1 MGADRGK
8 IGCNMVKFAIRL
20 RAFEGEGAALPGVQ
34 NAARR
39 PMAKRSA
46 AARKAVMEFHIR
58 KEVREKFALDKGLF
72 SLTGN
77 VVLADLRQVRDLAA
91 KFNAKTDPRHPE
103 RFIKAGQL
111 YTMGLIDEIL
121 HYMVALYREQVQPD
135 VFDTAL
141 ERLND
146 KLSSGKTAGL
156 LHTFGFLFPPQ
167 PVYAGKTT
175 VEDYLKGS
183 EDGESHR
190 SLSLE
195 EILLLALANLNTAFA
210 PFNFLFDDKDLEEKT
225 VYPEAIE
232 ELKAHLALLP
242 PFGPD
247 GMNLWDLLRAPALA
261 SPDSLAGQ
269 LEYMRTHWGLLLGKF
284 MARLLIGLDVMKEED
299 KPYFGGPG
307 PTQVISYSGLDEY
320 EKFSPDQ
327 EWMPRTV
334 LMAKSTLVWLY
345 QLTKKYGRPI
355 ERLNQIPDEELDE
368 LARRGFTGLWLIGL
382 WERSNASRTIK
393 QWTGNPEAAAS
404 AYSLYDYDIAGEL
417 GGWGALTNLRE
428 RCFRRGIR
436 LGSDMVPNH
445 TGIDSRWVTEHPDR
459 FLQLDYPPFPTY
471 GYNCG
476 NLSGRDDVTV
486 QIEEHYFTRSDA
498 AVVFKRIDNKT
509 GHARYIYHGNDGTSM
524 PWNDTAQIDFLNPEA
539 REAVIRTIIG
549 VCQQFP
555 IVRFDAA
562 MTLAKK
568 HIQRLWYPE
577 PGRGGDIASRAEHA
591 LPNDEFNRRIPNEFW
606 REVVDR
612 CAAEAPHTLLLAEAF
627 WMMEGYFVRTLGMH
641 RVYNSAFMNMLKN
654 EENSKYRATIK
665 NTLEFEPEIL
675 KRFVNFMNNPDE
687 ETAVAQFGKGDK
699 YFGIAT
705 LLVTMPGLPMFGHGQ
720 IEGFEEKYGMEYRRS
735 YKDEKPDV
743 YLVERHEREIFPLM
757 KRRHVFSDSEAFRLY
772 DLYTSE
778 GHVNE
783 NVFAYSN
790 RSWDDRALIFYN
802 NSYYEVSGWINRSTP
817 AILQDD
823 GSYRQDTLSEALSIH
838 RDDQFFT
845 LMREQRSGLW
855 FIRSSKEI
863 SEKGLFV
870 SLRGYE
876 AQVFLDIHEV
886 VDSIPGSAEY
896 LWAARWSKLHAEL
909 NGRGVADPDAAVQDI
924 FLDELYAPL
933 LEFFKPER
941 IEKLYALFAKP
952 ESGAAGPGQAGTG
965 TEAASVGRLAGAIS
979 FMDAMREPV
988 QNFTAAAEKYLDG
1001 AGGRCEPFNTPYIHP
1016 RSDPAC
1022 FGNELAA
1029 CMDRLRL
1036 LAQFTDAEAA
1046 ALKGPARAFLEK
1058 LRTEIVQKPVIAAFA
1073 AGYSILT
1080 ILRSAIGGGASGA
1093 DAVALV
1099 AHWGLDRKLLACFE
1113 GLGVNGDE
1121 ARGIIE
1127 IMKTVLIRTG
1137 LEDLSLYAAAITGAA
1152 DKPAAA
1158 RAIGAVLFG
1167 ENYAADDFR
1176 KLLGI
1181 NHFEE
1186 VTWFNKEAFEKAL
1199 LYVPLF
1205 LMLENGAAFQETVR
1219 PPRRDGK
1226 EAAPRALKTK
1236 AKGEKKA
1243 APQTDLDFVVSG
1255 GQDDI
1260 AVEFYHRAEILAH
1273 IVGALTEAKAASG
1286 YRLDVFLGAL
1296 SGESV
1301 KKPSKP
1307 RLSGEKKSA
1316 GEKQPSSGKQAVPK
1330 GKGKTKK

>member
-1 MGADRGK
+1 MGADREK
-8 IGCNMVKFAIRL
+8 IGYNMMKFAIRL
-20 RAFEGEGAALPGVQ
+20 TAFEGEGHWAAINSPR
-34 NAARR
+34 AASRR
-39 PMAKRSA
+39 AT
-46 AARKAVMEFHIR
+46 MEFHIR
-58 KEVREKFALDKGLF
+58 REVREEYALDKGLF

-77 VVLADLRQVRDLAA
+77 VVLADLRQVRELAA
-91 KFNAKTDPRHPE
+91 KFNAKTDPRHPD

-111 YTMGLIDEIL
+111 YAMGLIDEIL

-141 ERLND
+141 GRLEE
-146 KLSSGKTAGL
+146 KLSSGKTGDL
-156 LHTFGFLFPPQ
+156 LHTFGALFPPQ
-167 PVYAGKTT
+167 PVYAGQST

-183 EDGESHR
+183 DDGESCR

-195 EILLLALANLNTAFA
+195 EILLLALANLNPAFS
-210 PFNFLFDDKDLEEKT
+210 PFNFLFDDNDLEQRT
-225 VYPEAIE
+225 VYPAAIA
-232 ELKAHLALLP
+232 ELKAYLALLP

-247 GMNLWDLLRAPALA
+247 GQNLWDLLRAPALA
-261 SPDSLAGQ
+261 CPDSLSGQ
-269 LEYMRTHWGLLLGKF
+269 LEWMRTHWGLLLGKF
-284 MARLLIGLDVMKEED
+284 MSRLLIGLDVMKEED

-307 PTQVISYSGLDEY
+307 PTEALTFGNMMDEY

-334 LMAKSTLVWLY
+334 LMAKSTLVWLF

-355 ERLNQIPDEELDE
+355 EKLDQIPDEELDE

-382 WERSNASRTIK
+382 WERSNASKTIK

-404 AYSLYDYDIAGEL
+404 AYSLYDYDIAAEL
-417 GGWGALTNLRE
+417 GGWGALTSLRE

-445 TGIDSRWVTEHPDR
+445 TGIDSRWVVEHPDR
-459 FLQLDYPPFPTY
+459 FLQLSYPPFPTY
-471 GYNCG
+471 NYNCG
-476 NLSGRDDVTV
+476 NLSGRSDITV

-498 AVVFKRIDNKT
+498 AVVFKRIDNHT
-509 GHARYIYHGNDGTSM
+509 GQARYIYHGNDGTSM

-591 LPNDEFNRRIPNEFW
+591 LSNDEFNRRIPNEFW

-735 YKDEKPDV
+735 YKDEVPDGYFV
-743 YLVERHEREIFPLM
+743 DRHEREIFPLM
-757 KRRHVFSDSEAFRLY
+757 KKRHVFSGSEAFRLY

-790 RSWDDRALIFYN
+790 RSWDERALIFYN
-802 NSYYEVSGWINRSTP
+802 NSYYEVSGWIHRSTP

-823 GSYRQDTLSEALSIH
+823 GTYRQDTLSEALSIH
-838 RDDQFFT
+838 GDNRFFT
-845 LMREQRSGLW
+845 LFREQRAGLW

-870 SLRGYE
+870 SLKGYE
-876 AQVFLDIHEV
+876 AQVFLAIHEV
-886 VDSIPGSAEY
+886 EDAVPGSAEY

-909 NGRGVADPDAAVQDI
+909 NGRGVIDPDAAVQDI
-924 FLDELYAPL
+924 FFAELYAPL
-933 LEFFKPER
+933 FEIFNIER
-941 IEKLYALFAKP
+941 IEKLYGLFGTD
-952 ESGAAGPGQAGTG
+952 SGVSVKKAAGKKAIAGNL
-965 TEAASVGRLAGAIS
+965 SFIDAI
-979 FMDAMREPV
+979 REPV
-988 QNFTAAAEKYLDG
+988 QKFAAAAKKYLDG
-1001 AGGRCEPFNTPYIHP
+1001 AGGRCEPFNTPYLHP
-1016 RSDPAC
+1016 RLDAAV
-1022 FGNELAA
+1022 FETELAA
-1029 CMDRLRL
+1029 CMDRLQL
-1036 LAQFTDAEAA
+1036 LAQFADAEPPAKLAA
-1046 ALKGPARAFLEK
+1046 KGPVKAYLEK
-1058 LRTEIVQKPVIAAFA
+1058 LNKEIVAKPEIAAFA
-1073 AGYSILT
+1073 AGYSILSL
-1080 ILRSAIGGGASGA
+1080 LRTVIGGGATGA
-1093 DAVALV
+1093 DAAALA
-1099 AHWGLDRKLLACFE
+1099 AHWGLDRKLRQCFE
-1113 GLGVNGDE
+1113 GLGVPGDE
-1121 ARGIIE
+1121 AWGLIE
-1127 IMKTVLIRTG
+1127 TMKTVLARTSP
-1137 LEDLSLYAAAITGAA
+1137 EDTGPYLAAITAAGKPAVGNALGAA
-1152 DKPAAA
+1152 
-1158 RAIGAVLFG
+1158 IFG
-1167 ENYAADDFR
+1167 ENYTADDFR

-1181 NHFEE
+1181 NRFED
-1186 VTWFNKEAFEKAL
+1186 VTWFNKESFEKAL

-1205 LMLENGAAFQETVR
+1205 LLLESGDAFREIVR
-1219 PPRRDGK
+1219 PPLKDGEKNTADGK
-1226 EAAPRALKTK
+1226 AAKTK
-1236 AKGEKKA
+1236 GKKA
-1243 APQTDLDFVVSG
+1243 AVQTEAAFPADETGF
-1255 GQDDI
+1255 
-1260 AVEFYHRAEILAH
+1260 AAEFYRRAETLAL
-1273 IVGALTEAKAASG
+1273 VAEALSKAEAASG
-1286 YRLDVFLGAL
+1286 YRLDEFIGAL
-1296 SGESV
+1296 SGA
-1301 KKPSKP
+1301 PSKAP
-1307 RLSGEKKSA
+1307 SA
-1316 GEKQPSSGKQAVPK
+1316 ST
-1330 GKGKTKK
+1330 GKTKKA

>member
-1 MGADRGK
+1 MGADREK
-8 IGCNMVKFAIRL
+8 IGYDMMKFAIWL
-20 RAFEGEGAALPGVQ
+20 TAFEGEGTALPGAREAV
-34 NAARR
+34 RR
-39 PMAKRSA
+39 PVAKRSA
-46 AARKAVMEFHIR
+46 VTRKAASRRATMEFHIR
-58 KEVREKFALDKGLF
+58 REVREEYTLDKGLF

-77 VVLADLRQVRDLAA
+77 VVLADLRQVRELAA
-91 KFNAKTDPRHPE
+91 KFNAKIDPRHPD
-103 RFIKAGQL
+103 RFVKAGQL
-111 YTMGLIDEIL
+111 YAMGLIDEIL
-121 HYMVALYREQVQPD
+121 HYMVALYRQQVQPD

-141 ERLND
+141 GRLEE
-146 KLSSGKTAGL
+146 KLSSGKTGDL
-156 LHTFGFLFPPQ
+156 LHTFGALFPPQ
-167 PVYAGKTT
+167 PVYAGQST

-183 EDGESHR
+183 DDGESCR

-195 EILLLALANLNTAFA
+195 EILLLALANLNPAFS
-210 PFNFLFDDKDLEEKT
+210 PFNFLFDDNDLEQRT
-225 VYPEAIE
+225 VYPAAIA
-232 ELKAHLALLP
+232 ELKAYLALLP

-247 GMNLWDLLRAPALA
+247 GQNLWDLLRAPALA
-261 SPDSLAGQ
+261 CPDSLSGQ
-269 LEYMRTHWGLLLGKF
+269 LEWMRTHWGLLLGKF
-284 MARLLIGLDVMKEED
+284 MSRMLVGLDVMKEED

-307 PTQVISYSGLDEY
+307 PTEALTFGNMMDEY

-334 LMAKSTLVWLY
+334 LMAKSTLVWLF

-355 ERLNQIPDEELDE
+355 EKLDQIPDEELDE

-382 WERSNASRTIK
+382 WERSNASKTIK

-404 AYSLYDYDIAGEL
+404 AYSLYDYDIAAEL

-445 TGIDSRWVTEHPDR
+445 TGIDSRWVVEHPDR
-459 FLQLDYPPFPTY
+459 FLQLGYPPFPTY
-471 GYNCG
+471 NYNCG
-476 NLSGRDDVTV
+476 NLSGRDDITV

-498 AVVFKRIDNKT
+498 AVVFKRIDNRT
-509 GHARYIYHGNDGTSM
+509 GQARYIYHGNDGTSM

-591 LPNDEFNRRIPNEFW
+591 LSNDEFNRRIPNEFW

-735 YKDEKPDV
+735 YKDEVPDGYFV
-743 YLVERHEREIFPLM
+743 DRHEREIFPLM
-757 KRRHVFSDSEAFRLY
+757 KKRHVFSGSEAFRLY

-790 RSWDDRALIFYN
+790 RSWDERALVFYN
-802 NSYYEVSGWINRSTP
+802 NSYYEVSGWIHRSTP

-838 RDDQFFT
+838 GDNRFFT
-845 LMREQRSGLW
+845 LFREQRAGLW

-870 SLRGYE
+870 SLKGYE
-876 AQVFLDIHEV
+876 AQVFLDIREV
-886 VDSIPGSAEY
+886 EDAVPGTAEY

-909 NGRGVADPDAAVQDI
+909 NGRGVVDPDAAVQDI
-924 FLDELYAPL
+924 FFGELYAPL
-933 LEFFKPER
+933 FEIFNIEV
-941 IEKLYALFAKP
+941 IEKLYGLFDTD
-952 ESGAAGPGQAGTG
+952 SGVSVKKAAGKKAIAGN
-965 TEAASVGRLAGAIS
+965 IS
-979 FMDAMREPV
+979 FIDAIREPM
-988 QNFTAAAEKYLDG
+988 QKFTVAAEKYLDG
-1001 AGGRCEPFNTPYIHP
+1001 AGGRCEPFNTPYLHP
-1016 RSDPAC
+1016 RLDVAAYE
-1022 FGNELAA
+1022 NELAA
-1029 CMDRLRL
+1029 SLDRLQL
-1036 LAQFTDAEAA
+1036 LAQFADAEPPAKLAA
-1046 ALKGPARAFLEK
+1046 KGPAKAYLEK
-1058 LRTEIVQKPVIAAFA
+1058 LNKEIVAKPEIAAFA
-1073 AGYSILT
+1073 AGYGILSL
-1080 ILRSAIGGGASGA
+1080 LRTVIGGGATGA
-1093 DAVALV
+1093 DAAALA
-1099 AHWGLDRKLLACFE
+1099 AHWGLDRKLRQCFE
-1113 GLGVNGDE
+1113 GLGVPGDE
-1121 ARGIIE
+1121 AWGLIE
-1127 IMKTVLIRTG
+1127 TMKTVLARTSP
-1137 LEDLSLYAAAITGAA
+1137 EDTGPYLAAITAA
-1152 DKPAAA
+1152 GKPTVGNTLGV
-1158 RAIGAVLFG
+1158 AIFG
-1167 ENYAADDFR
+1167 ENYTADDFR

-1181 NHFEE
+1181 NRFED

-1199 LYVPLF
+1199 LYVPL
-1205 LMLENGAAFQETVR
+1205 LLLLESGAAFQEIVR
-1219 PPRRDGK
+1219 PPLKDEEKNTADGK
-1226 EAAPRALKTK
+1226 VAKTK
-1236 AKGEKKA
+1236 GKKA
-1243 APQTDLDFVVSG
+1243 AVQTEAAFPADEAGF
-1255 GQDDI
+1255 
-1260 AVEFYHRAEILAH
+1260 AAEFYQRVEALAL
-1273 IVGALTEAKAASG
+1273 VTEALGKAEAASG
-1286 YRLDVFLGAL
+1286 YRLDDFIGAL
-1296 SGESV
+1296 SGAG
-1301 KKPSKP
+1301 
-1307 RLSGEKKSA
+1307 GEKTA
-1316 GEKQPSSGKQAVPK
+1316 SSK
-1330 GKGKTKK
+1330 GTEKTKKA

>member
-1 MGADRGK
+1 MGADREK
-8 IGCNMVKFAIRL
+8 IGYNMMKFAIRL
-20 RAFEGEGAALPGVQ
+20 TAFEGEGHWAAS
-34 NAARR
+34 RR
-39 PMAKRSA
+39 TT
-46 AARKAVMEFHIR
+46 MEFHIR
-58 KEVREKFALDKGLF
+58 REVREEYTLDKGLF

-77 VVLADLRQVRDLAA
+77 VVLADLRQVRELAA
-91 KFNAKTDPRHPE
+91 KFNAKIDPRHPD

-111 YTMGLIDEIL
+111 YAMGLIDEIL

-141 ERLND
+141 GRLEE
-146 KLSSGKTAGL
+146 KLSAGKTDGL
-156 LHTFGFLFPPQ
+156 LHTFGALFPPQ
-167 PVYAGKTT
+167 PVYAGQST

-183 EDGESHR
+183 DDGESCR

-195 EILLLALANLNTAFA
+195 EILLLALANLNPAFS
-210 PFNFLFDDKDLEEKT
+210 PFNFLFDDNDLEQKT
-225 VYPEAIE
+225 VYPAAIA
-232 ELKAHLALLP
+232 ELKAYLALLP

-247 GMNLWDLLRAPALA
+247 GQNLWDLLRAPALA
-261 SPDSLAGQ
+261 CPDSLSGQ
-269 LEYMRTHWGLLLGKF
+269 LEWMRTHWGLLLGKF
-284 MARLLIGLDVMKEED
+284 MSRMLIGLDVMKEED

-307 PTQVISYSGLDEY
+307 PTEALTFGNMMDEY

-334 LMAKSTLVWLY
+334 LMAKSTLVWLF

-355 ERLNQIPDEELDE
+355 EKLDQIPDEELDE

-382 WERSNASRTIK
+382 WERSNASKTIK

-404 AYSLYDYDIAGEL
+404 AYSLYDYDIAAEL

-445 TGIDSRWVTEHPDR
+445 TGIDSRWVVEHPDR
-459 FLQLDYPPFPTY
+459 FLQLSYPPFPTY
-471 GYNCG
+471 NYNCG
-476 NLSGRDDVTV
+476 NLSGRSDITV

-498 AVVFKRIDNKT
+498 AVVFKRIDNHT
-509 GHARYIYHGNDGTSM
+509 GQARYIYHGNDGTSM

-591 LPNDEFNRRIPNEFW
+591 LSNDEFNRRIPNEFW

-735 YKDEKPDV
+735 YKDEVPDGYFV
-743 YLVERHEREIFPLM
+743 DRHEREIFPLM
-757 KRRHVFSDSEAFRLY
+757 KKRHVFSGSEAFRLY

-790 RSWDDRALIFYN
+790 RSWDERALIFYN
-802 NSYYEVSGWINRSTP
+802 NSYYEVSGWIHRSTP

-838 RDDQFFT
+838 GDNRFFT
-845 LMREQRSGLW
+845 LFREQRAGLW

-870 SLRGYE
+870 SLKGYE
-876 AQVFLDIHEV
+876 AQVFLDIREV
-886 VDSIPGSAEY
+886 EDAVPGTAEY

-909 NGRGVADPDAAVQDI
+909 NGRGVVDPDAAVQDI
-924 FLDELYAPL
+924 FLAELYAPL
-933 LEFFKPER
+933 FEIFNIER
-941 IEKLYALFAKP
+941 IEKLYGLFDTDT
-952 ESGAAGPGQAGTG
+952 AGTG
-965 TEAASVGRLAGAIS
+965 GKAVGTKAAGKKAIAGNIS
-979 FMDAMREPV
+979 FIDTIREPV
-988 QNFTAAAEKYLDG
+988 QKFTVAAEKYLDG
-1001 AGGRCEPFNTPYIHP
+1001 AGGRCEPFNTPYLHP
-1016 RSDPAC
+1016 HPDAAAYE
-1022 FGNELAA
+1022 NELTASL
-1029 CMDRLRL
+1029 DRLRL
-1036 LAQFTDAEAA
+1036 IVDGAVPNGTASDKLAAN
-1046 ALKGPARAFLEK
+1046 GPAKAYLEK
-1058 LRTEIVQKPVIAAFA
+1058 LKKEIAGKPESAAFA
-1073 AGYSILT
+1073 AGYSILSL
-1080 ILRSAIGGGASGA
+1080 LRTVIGGGAAGA
-1093 DAVALV
+1093 DAAALAV
-1099 AHWGLDRKLLACFE
+1099 HWGLDRKLRQCFE
-1113 GLGVNGDE
+1113 ALGVSGGE
-1121 ARGIIE
+1121 AAGVVD
-1127 IMKTVLIRTG
+1127 IMLAVLARTSP
-1137 LEDLSLYAAAITGAA
+1137 EDSGYLTAVTAVTGAA
-1152 DKPAAA
+1152 AGKPAFGNALA
-1158 RAIGAVLFG
+1158 VAIFG
-1167 ENYAADDFR
+1167 ENYTADDFR

-1181 NHFEE
+1181 NRFED

-1205 LMLENGAAFQETVR
+1205 LLLESGDAFREIVR
-1219 PPRRDGK
+1219 PPLKEVEKFAVDGK
-1226 EAAPRALKTK
+1226 ATKTK
-1236 AKGEKKA
+1236 APLSRKA
-1243 APQTDLDFVVSG
+1243 AAPVKAASPAGGKTDT
-1255 GQDDI
+1255 
-1260 AVEFYHRAEILAH
+1260 AAEFCQRAETLAL
-1273 IVGALTEAKAASG
+1273 VAEALAKAEAASG
-1286 YRLDVFLGAL
+1286 YRLDEFIAAL
-1296 SGESV
+1296 SSL
-1301 KKPSKP
+1301 P
-1307 RLSGEKKSA
+1307 
-1316 GEKQPSSGKQAVPK
+1316 
-1330 GKGKTKK
+1330 KGKTKKA

>member
-1 MGADRGK
+1 MEK
-8 IGCNMVKFAIRL
+8 IPIRL
-20 RAFEGEGAALPGVQ
+20 AAFEGAGCTAGAKK
-34 NAARR
+34 AASRR
-39 PMAKRSA
+39 
-46 AARKAVMEFHIR
+46 AVMEFHIR
-58 KEVREKFALDKGLF
+58 RDVREEHALEHTLF
-72 SLTGN
+72 SLRGN
-77 VVLADLRQVRDLAA
+77 VVLADIRQARDLTE
-91 KFNAKTDPRHPE
+91 KINAKVDSRHPE
-103 RFIKAGQL
+103 KMLKAGHL
-111 YTMGLIDEIL
+111 NAMGLIDEIL

-135 VFDTAL
+135 AFEASLAKLESRLGSDKVAAL
-141 ERLND
+141 LETF
-146 KLSSGKTAGL
+146 SGI
-156 LHTFGFLFPPQ
+156 FPPQ
-167 PVYAGKTT
+167 QVYAGKTT
-175 VEDYLKGS
+175 VNDYLRGS
-183 EDGESHR
+183 DDGESCR
-190 SLSLE
+190 ALSLE
-195 EILLLALANLNTAFA
+195 EIMLLALANLNPAFK
-210 PFNFLFDDKDLEEKT
+210 PFTFLFDDQDLAKKT
-225 VYPEAIE
+225 IYLDAIE
-232 ELKAHLALLP
+232 ALRSVLAELP

-247 GMNLWDLLRAPALA
+247 GQNLWDLLRAPALA
-261 SPDSLAGQ
+261 CPDSLSGQ
-269 LEYMRTHWGLLLGKF
+269 LEWMRTHWGLLLGKF
-284 MARLLIGLDVMKEED
+284 MSRLLIGLDVMKEED

-307 PTQVISYSGLDEY
+307 PTEALTFGNMMDEY

-334 LMAKSTLVWLY
+334 LMAKSTLVWLF

-355 ERLNQIPDEELDE
+355 EKLDQIPDEELDE

-382 WERSNASRTIK
+382 WERSNASKTIK

-404 AYSLYDYDIAGEL
+404 AYSLYDYDIAAEL
-417 GGWGALTNLRE
+417 GGWGALTSLRE

-445 TGIDSRWVTEHPDR
+445 TGIDSRWVVEHPDR
-459 FLQLDYPPFPTY
+459 FLQLSYPPFPTY
-471 GYNCG
+471 NYNCG
-476 NLSGRDDVTV
+476 NLSGRNDITV

-498 AVVFKRIDNKT
+498 AVVFKRIDNHT
-509 GHARYIYHGNDGTSM
+509 GQARYIYHGNDGTSM

-591 LPNDEFNRRIPNEFW
+591 LSNDEFNRRIPNEFW

-735 YKDEKPDV
+735 YKDEVPDGYFV
-743 YLVERHEREIFPLM
+743 DRHEREIFPLM
-757 KRRHVFSDSEAFRLY
+757 KKRHVFSGSEAFRLY

-790 RSWDDRALIFYN
+790 RSWDERALVFYN
-802 NSYYEVSGWINRSTP
+802 NSYYEVSGWIHRSTP

-838 RDDQFFT
+838 GDNRFFT
-845 LMREQRSGLW
+845 LFREQRAGLW

-870 SLRGYE
+870 NLKGYE
-876 AQVFLDIHEV
+876 AQVFLDIREV
-886 VDSIPGSAEY
+886 EDAVPGSAEY

-909 NGRGVADPDAAVQDI
+909 NGRGVVDPDAAVQDI
-924 FLDELYAPL
+924 FFGELYAPL
-933 LEFFKPER
+933 FEIFNIER
-941 IEKLYALFAKP
+941 IEKIYGLFDTD
-952 ESGAAGPGQAGTG
+952 SGVSVKKAADKKAIAGN
-965 TEAASVGRLAGAIS
+965 IS
-979 FMDAMREPV
+979 FIDAIREPV
-988 QNFTAAAEKYLDG
+988 QKFTAVAKKYLDG
-1001 AGGRCEPFNTPYIHP
+1001 AGGRCEPFNTPYLHP
-1016 RSDPAC
+1016 RLDTAAYE
-1022 FGNELAA
+1022 NELAA
-1029 CMDRLRL
+1029 SLDRLRL
-1036 LAQFTDAEAA
+1036 IADGAVPNGTASDKLDP
-1046 ALKGPARAFLEK
+1046 KGPAKAYLEK
-1058 LRTEIVQKPVIAAFA
+1058 LSKEIAAKPEIAAFA
-1073 AGYSILT
+1073 AGYSILSL
-1080 ILRSAIGGGASGA
+1080 LRTVIGGGATGA
-1093 DAVALV
+1093 DAAALAV
-1099 AHWGLDRKLLACFE
+1099 HWGLDRKLRQCFE
-1113 GLGVNGDE
+1113 GLGVPGDE
-1121 ARGIIE
+1121 AWRLIE
-1127 IMKTVLIRTG
+1127 TMKTVLARTSP
-1137 LEDLSLYAAAITGAA
+1137 EDTGPYLAAITAAGKPAVGNALGAA
-1152 DKPAAA
+1152 
-1158 RAIGAVLFG
+1158 IFG
-1167 ENYAADDFR
+1167 ENYTADDFR

-1181 NHFEE
+1181 NRFED

-1205 LMLENGAAFQETVR
+1205 LLLESGAAFQEIVR
-1219 PPRRDGK
+1219 PPLKDEEK
-1226 EAAPRALKTK
+1226 NTADSKAAKTK
-1236 AKGEKKA
+1236 AQGSKKA
-1243 APQTDLDFVVSG
+1243 AVQTEAAFPADEAGF
-1255 GQDDI
+1255 
-1260 AVEFYHRAEILAH
+1260 AAEFYQRAETLAL
-1273 IVGALTEAKAASG
+1273 VTEALGKAEAASG
-1286 YRLDVFLGAL
+1286 YRLDDFIGAL
-1296 SGESV
+1296 SGESGGR
-1301 KKPSKP
+1301 PS
-1307 RLSGEKKSA
+1307 
-1316 GEKQPSSGKQAVPK
+1316 PSRALPTGKE
-1330 GKGKTKK
+1330 KTKKA

>member
-1 MGADRGK
+1 MGADREKTGYD
-8 IGCNMVKFAIRL
+8 MMKFAIRL
-20 RAFEGEGAALPGVQ
+20 TTFEGEGTALPGT
-34 NAARR
+34 NHTPILKAASRR
-39 PMAKRSA
+39 AT
-46 AARKAVMEFHIR
+46 MEFHIR
-58 KEVREKFALDKGLF
+58 REVREEYALDKGLF

-77 VVLADLRQVRDLAA
+77 VVLADLRQVRELAV
-91 KFNAKTDPRHPE
+91 KFNAKIDPRHPD

-111 YTMGLIDEIL
+111 YAMGLIDEIL

-141 ERLND
+141 GRLED
-146 KLSSGKTAGL
+146 KLSSGKTGDL
-156 LHTFGFLFPPQ
+156 LHTFGALFPPQ
-167 PVYAGKTT
+167 PVYAGQST

-183 EDGESHR
+183 DDGESCR

-195 EILLLALANLNTAFA
+195 EILLLALANLNPAFS
-210 PFNFLFDDKDLEEKT
+210 PFNFLFDDNDLEQKT
-225 VYPEAIE
+225 VYPAAIA
-232 ELKAHLALLP
+232 ELKAYLALLP

-247 GMNLWDLLRAPALA
+247 GQNLWDLLRAPALA
-261 SPDSLAGQ
+261 CPDSLSGQ
-269 LEYMRTHWGLLLGKF
+269 LEWMRTHWGLLLGKF
-284 MARLLIGLDVMKEED
+284 MSRMLVGLDVMKEED

-307 PTQVISYSGLDEY
+307 PTEALTFGNMMDEY

-334 LMAKSTLVWLY
+334 LMAKSTLVWLF

-355 ERLNQIPDEELDE
+355 ERLDQIPDEELDE

-382 WERSNASRTIK
+382 WERSNASKTIK

-404 AYSLYDYDIAGEL
+404 AYSLYDYDIAAEL

-445 TGIDSRWVTEHPDR
+445 TGIDSRWVVEHPDR
-459 FLQLDYPPFPTY
+459 FLQLSYPPFPTY
-471 GYNCG
+471 NYNCG
-476 NLSGRDDVTV
+476 NLSGRDDITV

-498 AVVFKRIDNKT
+498 AVVFKRIDNHT
-509 GHARYIYHGNDGTSM
+509 GQARYIYHGNDGTSM

-591 LPNDEFNRRIPNEFW
+591 LSNDEFNRRIPNEFW

-735 YKDEKPDV
+735 YKDEVPDGYFV
-743 YLVERHEREIFPLM
+743 DRHEREIFPLM
-757 KRRHVFSDSEAFRLY
+757 KKRHVFSGSEAFRLY

-790 RSWDDRALIFYN
+790 RSWDERALVFYN
-802 NSYYEVSGWINRSTP
+802 NSYYEVSGWIHRSTP

-823 GSYRQDTLSEALSIH
+823 GTYRQDTLSEALSIH
-838 RDDQFFT
+838 GDNRFFT
-845 LMREQRSGLW
+845 LFREQRAGLW

-870 SLRGYE
+870 DLKGYE
-876 AQVFLDIHEV
+876 AQVFLDIREV
-886 VDSIPGSAEY
+886 EDAVPGTAEY

-909 NGRGVADPDAAVQDI
+909 NGRGVVDPDAAVQDI
-924 FLDELYAPL
+924 FLGELYAPL
-933 LEFFKPER
+933 FEIFNLEG
-941 IEKLYALFAKP
+941 IEKLYGLFDTD
-952 ESGAAGPGQAGTG
+952 SGVSVKKAAGKKANTAGTVLG
-965 TEAASVGRLAGAIS
+965 SIS
-979 FMDAMREPV
+979 FIDAIREPM
-988 QNFTAAAEKYLDG
+988 QKFTAAAEKYLDG
-1001 AGGRCEPFNTPYIHP
+1001 AGGRCEPFETPYLHP
-1016 RSDPAC
+1016 RLDTSI
-1022 FGNELAA
+1022 FEIELTASL
-1029 CMDRLRL
+1029 DRLQL
-1036 LAQFTDAEAA
+1036 LAQFTDAADSTGNVSGKVPAA
-1046 ALKGPARAFLEK
+1046 GSAKAFLEK
-1058 LRTEIVQKPVIAAFA
+1058 LKKEIAAKPVIAAFA
-1073 AGYSILT
+1073 AGYGILSL
-1080 ILRSAIGGGASGA
+1080 LRTVIGGGAAGA
-1093 DAVALV
+1093 DAAALA
-1099 AHWGLDRKLLACFE
+1099 AHWGLDRKLRQCFE
-1113 GLGVNGDE
+1113 GLGVSGGE
-1121 ARGIIE
+1121 AAGVVD
-1127 IMKTVLIRTG
+1127 IMLAVLVRTAP
-1137 LEDLSLYAAAITGAA
+1137 EDAAYLSTINAVIDTAPG
-1152 DKPAAA
+1152 KPAAGNA
-1158 RAIGAVLFG
+1158 LAAAVFA
-1167 ENYAADDFR
+1167 ENYTADDFR
-1176 KLLGI
+1176 KILGI
-1181 NHFEE
+1181 NRFED

-1199 LYVPLF
+1199 RYVPLF
-1205 LMLENGAAFQETVR
+1205 LLLESGDAFREIVR
-1219 PPRRDGK
+1219 PPLKDGEQNAADGK
-1226 EAAPRALKTK
+1226 AARTK
-1236 AKGEKKA
+1236 APLSRKTA
-1243 APQTDLDFVVSG
+1243 AQVVVASP
-1255 GQDDI
+1255 
-1260 AVEFYHRAEILAH
+1260 AAEFYQRAETLAL
-1273 IVGALTEAKAASG
+1273 VAEALGKAEAASG
-1286 YRLDVFLGAL
+1286 YRLDDFIGAL
-1296 SGESV
+1296 SGEGT
-1301 KKPSKP
+1301 KKPA
-1307 RLSGEKKSA
+1307 L
-1316 GEKQPSSGKQAVPK
+1316 PK
-1330 GKGKTKK
+1330 DKGKTKKA